1 MGDEAPGDG
10 AQDKYLVDDFGARA
24 LLEGGE
30 EGKVPCLL
38 AKVLSM
44 MIPREQRNIV
54 ETSRRRQVVL
64 GIWRRRRR

>member
-30 EGKVPCLL
+30 EGKVPCL